1 MDYDFQSEDRGLQYA
16 GATRIDGP
24 LVVIERVRDVGF
36 DEKVEIVDAAG
47 KARIGRVLEVSESQ
61 AVVQVLEGTTG
72 LSNRTLRARFLGESF
87 RLPVSRHMLGRVFDG
102 LGRPADGGPPALA
115 ADLRDVNGLPIN
127 PFARRYPREFIQTGL
142 SAIDGMNALVRGQKL
157 PIFSGNGLPHDRVS
171 AQIVRQARLLEEE
184 AGFSIVFAA
193 MGVKHDVANFFV
205 RNFKESG
212 ALARAVMFFSLADAP
227 SVERLLTPR
236 VALTLAEHLAF
247 DLGQHV
253 LVLLTDMTNY
263 CESLREVGTAR
274 GEIPGRKGYPG
285 YLYSDLASL
294 YERAGRIEGSPG
306 SITQV
311 AILTMPSDDISHPV
325 PDLTGYITEGQIVLD
340 RDLFQR
346 GVYPPI
352 AGLPSLSRLMKDGVG
367 KGYTRED
374 HPVLASQLF
383 ACYAYVK
390 RVRGLADVIGEEE
403 LGALDKLYLKF
414 GEAFEMRF
422 LRQGEYENRPIAETL
437 DLGWEMLSLL
447 PREELHRV
455 SASLLEQYHHPAAV
469 APAAPAAPGAAA
481 GVPPGDSS
489 NSQSGT
495 PAGT

>member
-1 MDYDFQSEDRGLQYA
+1 MNDLFADIEDRGLEYV
-16 GATRIDGP
+16 GASRIEGP
-24 LVVIERVRDVGF
+24 LVVVDKVRDVGY
-36 DEKVEIVDAAG
+36 DETVEIIDPAG
-47 KARIGRVLEVSESQ
+47 IPRMGRVLDVSERQ

-72 LSNRTLRARFLGESF
+72 LATRTLRARFLGESF
-87 RLPVSRHMLGRVFDG
+87 RLPVSRQMLGRVFDG
-102 LGRPADGGPPALA
+102 LGRPADGGPPALS
-115 ADLRDVNGLPIN
+115 ADRRDVNGMPIN

-157 PIFSGNGLPHDRVS
+157 PVFSGNGLPHDRVS
-171 AQIVRQARLLEEE
+171 AQIIRQARLLDEEVE
-184 AGFSIVFAA
+184 FSIVFAA
-193 MGVKHDVANFFV
+193 MGIKHDIAEFFI
-205 RNFKESG
+205 RNFRESG
-212 ALARAVMFFSLADAP
+212 ALSRAVMFFSLADAP

-247 DLGQHV
+247 DCGQHV
-253 LVLLTDMTNY
+253 LILLTDMTNY

-294 YERAGRIEGSPG
+294 YERAGRIENSPG
-306 SITQV
+306 SITQM
-311 AILTMPSDDISHPV
+311 AILTMPADDISHPV

-346 GVYPPI
+346 GIYPPI

-367 KGYTRED
+367 KGFTRED
-374 HPVLASQLF
+374 HPILASQLF

-403 LGALDKLYLKF
+403 LSQLDKQYLKF
-414 GEAFEMRF
+414 GEAFEGTF
-422 LRQGEYENRPIAETL
+422 LNQGEYENRSIETTL
-437 DLGWEMLSLL
+437 EMGWDALSVL

-455 SASLLEQYHHPAAV
+455 SDELLRKHYRSE
-469 APAAPAAPGAAA
+469 PGTGAQDQACLT
-481 GVPPGDSS
+481 V
-489 NSQSGT
+489 QRL
-495 PAGT
+495 